1 MINLWEAAMASESP
15 ENLTR
20 TAEVA
25 AAQTLE
31 IAQGAM
37 ANYFSWLQ
45 KSMSASPWGSTDLS
59 RKLMYYTTEN
69 MNATIAFVHRLADAK
84 NMQDVAKLQ
93 TEFLQAQFNAF
104 NEQAKSLGETYS
116 KAMEGM
122 TKGMTST

>member
-1 MINLWEAAMASESP
+1 MAEKSL
-15 ENLTR
+15 ENLTK
-20 TAEVA
+20 TAEAA

-31 IAQGAM
+31 KAQGAM

-45 KSMSASPWGSTDLS
+45 KSMSATPWGSTDLS
-59 RKLMYYTTEN
+59 RQLMYYTTEN
-69 MNATIAFVHRLADAK
+69 MNTTVAFVQRLAEAK
-84 NMQDVAKLQ
+84 NIQDVVALQ
-93 TEFLQAQFNAF
+93 TEFLATQFNAF

>member
-1 MINLWEAAMASESP
+1 MTNEPLESVK
-15 ENLTR
+15 

-45 KSMSASPWGSTDLS
+45 KSMAATPWGNTDLS
-59 RKLMYYTTEN
+59 RQLMYHATEN
-69 MNATIAFVHRLADAK
+69 MNATIAFVRKLADAK
-84 NMQDVAKLQ
+84 NIQDVVKLQ
-93 TEFLQAQFNAF
+93 TEFMQAQFNAF